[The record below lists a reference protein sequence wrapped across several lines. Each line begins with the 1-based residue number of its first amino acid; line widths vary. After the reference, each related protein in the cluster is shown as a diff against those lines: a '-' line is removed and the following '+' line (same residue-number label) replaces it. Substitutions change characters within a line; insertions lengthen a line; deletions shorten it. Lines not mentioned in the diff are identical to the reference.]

1 MTLVCAG
8 KREFFFYIDYRAQ
21 TQTLMIAQT
30 EHLPSPSDCLVYPS
44 KAPSLQQPR
53 EDITWVTLSVLV
65 HSTLASLP
73 L

>member
-8 KREFFFYIDYRAQ
+8 KRGFFFYIDSGAQ
-21 TQTLMIAQT
+21 TQTPMLAQT
-30 EHLPSPSDCLVYPS
+30 EHLPSPSDCVVYPS
-44 KAPSLQQPR
+44 KASSSQQPR
-53 EDITWVTLSVLV
+53 EDITWVTLCVLV